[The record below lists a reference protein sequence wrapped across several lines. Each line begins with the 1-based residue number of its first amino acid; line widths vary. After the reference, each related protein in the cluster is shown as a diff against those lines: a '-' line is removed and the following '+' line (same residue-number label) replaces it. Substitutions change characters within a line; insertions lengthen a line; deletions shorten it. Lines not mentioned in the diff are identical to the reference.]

1 MSGKNVPKLF
11 YNGQLQRS
19 ALLLLAVV
27 SGILCLG
34 GYRYFFR
41 AEKIQPSLPPA
52 YRVYPNI
59 RDSATRPGSAVSIL
73 LDLKTDNATL
83 SAPLYFSGQQITLI
97 TAKYL
102 EGTAGNALSYYKL
115 NHSGQLIDSLHYRNN
130 RNKLTMVNGFLL
142 HPEFFYSWVLDGSRT
157 RHTYKE
163 GNKDLSWSA
172 GQLKAEVAS
181 VLEKAEVVY
190 VYTASSIW
198 PFDSDLYNAKVD
210 KLIYVVKGK
219 GYALYGS
226 NLTGIPPAGVK
237 PYQEMPDQIELAR
250 NHDKQANATL
260 DFNSKDYLLIENNTL
275 KTWRGKAFL
284 SLKKGQHLL
293 KIKQNVFIDEQADGS
308 QSISAMDLGYYSAEK
323 LAFSLIRE
331 GRFSYYIFKP

>member
-1 MSGKNVPKLF
+1 M
-11 YNGQLQRS
+11 
-19 ALLLLAVV
+19 
-27 SGILCLG
+27 LCLG
-34 GYRYFFR
+34 GYRYFVK
-41 AEKIQPSLPPA
+41 AENIQPSLPPA

-59 RDSATRPGSAVSIL
+59 RDSARQPGSAVSIL
-73 LDLKTDNATL
+73 LDLRSDNATL
-83 SAPLYFSGQQITLI
+83 SAPFYFPEQQITLI

-115 NHSGQLIDSLHYRNN
+115 DHSGKLTDSLHYRNN
-130 RNKLTMVNGFLL
+130 RDKLTMANGFLL

-157 RHTYKE
+157 RHNYKE
-163 GNKDLSWSA
+163 WNKDLGWSA
-172 GQLKAEVAS
+172 RRIKVEVAAI
-181 VLEKAEVVY
+181 LEKADALY
-190 VYTASSIW
+190 VYSASSIW
-198 PFDSDLYNAKVD
+198 PYDSDLYNDKVD

-219 GYALYGS
+219 GYALYGVG
-226 NLTGIPPAGVK
+226 LIGVPPAGTK

-250 NHDKQANATL
+250 NHDTQANATL

-308 QSISAMDLGYYSAEK
+308 QTISAMDLGYYTAEK
-323 LAFSLIRE
+323 SAFSLIRE
-331 GRFSYYIFKP
+331 GGFSYYIFKPSIKS

>member
-11 YNGQLQRS
+11 YSGQLQRY
-19 ALLLLAVV
+19 ALLMLTIV
-27 SGILCLG
+27 SGMLFFG
-34 GYRYFFR
+34 GYRYFFK
-41 AEKIQPSLPPA
+41 AENIQPSLPPA

-59 RDSATRPGSAVSIL
+59 RDSATQPGSAVSIL

-83 SAPLYFSGQQITLI
+83 SAPLYFPEQQITLI

-102 EGTAGNALSYYKL
+102 EGTAGNATSYYKL
-115 NHSGQLIDSLHYRNN
+115 DHSGQLTDSLHYRNN
-130 RNKLTMVNGFLL
+130 KNKLIMTNGFLL
-142 HPEFFYSWVLDGSRT
+142 HPDFFYSWVLDGSRT
-157 RHTYKE
+157 RNTYKE
-163 GNKDLSWSA
+163 WNKNLSWSA
-172 GQLKAEVAS
+172 ERIKAEMAAI
-181 VLEKAEVVY
+181 LEKADAIY
-190 VYTASSIW
+190 VYSASSMW
-198 PFDSDLYNAKVD
+198 PSDSDLYNGKVD

-219 GYALYGS
+219 GHALYGAG
-226 NLTGIPPAGVK
+226 LIGVRPAGTK

-250 NHDKQANATL
+250 NHDTQANATL
-260 DFNSKDYLLIENNTL
+260 DFNSKDYLLVENNTL

-308 QSISAMDLGYYSAEK
+308 QSISAMDLGYYTAEK
-323 LAFSLIRE
+323 SAFSLIRE